1 MSAPSPPGMGLAG
14 KLPERGLI
22 IIVWVATGLAG
33 CFVVARTA
41 IRIKKIEKL
50 HVDDYLIYTAF
61 LVLIANAVLQTIQA
75 PHCYNLARL
84 VNGLSTLT
92 EEETVASGNT
102 YLRYEFTIIGLFWT
116 VLWLVKA
123 SFLAFFYMLFDGL
136 QVYRRIWWGV
146 VVFAFLSYVGCWIVS
161 INVCHPARNYFV
173 FGACSLDIDKKTSIV
188 AVLYSTVVDV
198 LTDIMIMAMPLRLLW
213 KVHISKSEKMGL
225 AGVFGIGVLII
236 VFAIARAVQIAFTTT
251 SDSVLLALWGIIE
264 STVSVIVG
272 CLPPFKSLFTRR
284 LQTSYNTSYE
294 DRYNKSALTN
304 ELRNGSIPL
313 QSRTSQTT
321 KIHRGHIT
329 TESTEDIVGY
339 LAEDLRWKSGRGGI
353 SVRQEAHVIGTDKTT
368 PIYDMASITSLPT
381 EILSDILS
389 YLPREPY
396 RESRIPCLSV
406 YATVCKRWQQ
416 LVELRT
422 FQEIVVKSCELE
434 YLSTIMTERRRS
446 ALKSL
451 NYSIALSQEVDD
463 ICSKG
468 TDFRDEAV
476 EAAEESF
483 KAGLVNLFTL
493 LKEWETYD
501 SSMSLC
507 LDITGFTTYERGQE
521 TKTARCNG
529 KRLNSP
535 YGYYLSD
542 LRLGHLLLQLRQSDD
557 LPKLKSVATLYI
569 SGYDPI
575 CMTADSMTRIA
586 IDFSSLTTLCLQ
598 LNEQQSND
606 FAKGDVQEF
615 WYKFSVSLLSLVS
628 LPLTRFFIGACA
640 DYEEGYCHCHE
651 PASILRHSTPDIDF
665 FCLALYAISV
675 IPTMKEMGIHNFLI
689 SEQLFQPPA
698 NIPMDSEFA
707 YLAERTLKWPSLIVY
722 SIQFSCRHPSGS
734 WYFVRHPDNPP
745 VPHNHASCKFRTYP
759 NNKPMNNLLG
769 AAGKAKCNMPSLRV
783 LSLVAHTGD
792 DDWQFQARWSNTGV
806 YKIGSRPLFVP
817 EEGLCPG
824 GKPYRYIPTER
835 DWYPEKG
842 VEDAWAGRKN

>member
-14 KLPERGLI
+14 KLPERGLV
-22 IIVWVATGLAG
+22 IIVWVATGIAG

-92 EEETVASGNT
+92 EEETVASGNI

-123 SFLAFFYMLFDGL
+123 SFLAFFYKLFDGL
-136 QVYRRIWWGV
+136 QVYRRIWWVV

-161 INVCHPARNYFV
+161 INVCHPAKNYFI
-173 FGACSLDIDKKTSIV
+173 FGACSLEIDKKTSII

-198 LTDIMIMAMPLRLLW
+198 LTDLMIMAMPLQLLW
-213 KVHISKSEKMGL
+213 RVRISSSEKMGL
-225 AGVFGIGVLII
+225 AGVFSIGVLII

-284 LQTSYNTSYE
+284 PQTSYNTSYE

-321 KIHRGHIT
+321 KINRGHIT

-339 LAEDLRWKSGRGGI
+339 LAEDLRWKSGRDLGTIHQLFWTAAVFLGYSVPARPPLSATDNTTLI
-353 SVRQEAHVIGTDKTT
+353 S
-368 PIYDMASITSLPT
+368 DMARITSLPP
-381 EILSDILS
+381 EILLDILS
-389 YLPREPY
+389 YLPHKILW
-396 RESRIPCLSV
+396 ESRSNTPCLSV

-468 TDFRDEAV
+468 TDFQDEAV

-483 KAGLVNLFTL
+483 KAGLVNLVTL

-501 SSMSLC
+501 PSMSLG
-507 LDITGFTTYERGQE
+507 LEITEFTTYERGQE
-521 TKTARCNG
+521 TKMARCNG

-535 YGYYLSD
+535 YGYYLGD
-542 LRLGHLLLQLRQSDD
+542 FRLGHLLLQLRQSDD

-598 LNEQQSND
+598 LNGQQCND
-606 FAKGDVQEF
+606 FAKGYVQEF
-615 WYKFSVSLLSLVS
+615 WYKFGVSLLSLVS
-628 LPLTRFFIGACA
+628 LPLTRFFIGTCA
-640 DYEEGYCHCHE
+640 DSEEGYCHCHE
-651 PASILRHSTPDIDF
+651 PASNLRHSTPDIDF

-675 IPTMKEMGIHNFLI
+675 IPTMKEMGIYNFLI
-689 SEQLFQPPA
+689 SEQLLQPPA

-707 YLAERTLKWPSLIVY
+707 YLAERTLKWPSLINY
-722 SIQFSCRHPSGS
+722 SIQFS
-734 WYFVRHPDNPP
+734 YNPP
-745 VPHNHASCKFRTYP
+745 EPHNHASCKFRTYP

-769 AAGKAKCNMPSLRV
+769 AAGKAKCNMPSLQV
-783 LSLVAHTGD
+783 LSLVADTGD

-806 YKIGSRPLFVP
+806 YKIGSWPLFVP

-835 DWYPEKG
+835 D
-842 VEDAWAGRKN
+842 